1 MSRHLS
7 VGRGARIAV
16 AAVVSAALTAGCS
29 AGGSDGSSGGG
40 GGSDTLTVNTSFVI
54 KNIDPAMEYEATGAL
69 TVNALYDT
77 LVTFEGSDVGEP
89 VGELAESFEASD
101 DATTFT
107 FKLHEDATFSDGTP
121 VTAEDVV
128 FSLNRLKNLK
138 GSPSVIVAGMSFEAT
153 DESTVVVT
161 SDEPNPN
168 VPTILAMPSTGIVNS
183 KVAKEN
189 GATDAEDAAK
199 TDSATQYLDQNPAG
213 SGPYVL
219 ESFDPSSQVVLKAN
233 PEYWGEAPEF
243 SRVVIS
249 NMDVQNQKL
258 TVSKATSATVA
269 LDLSGSSLEGLPESL
284 QQSGAQDTYY
294 FLTLHQDPAVDEVTS
309 NLDFVRALRASIDY
323 AGVAKLFGENAQPA
337 AGVVPP
343 AFPGALEEAD
353 AQVQD
358 LDAAAD
364 FLDDAGLDQPKVSL
378 MYPSI
383 TYRGVDLG
391 TIAAKIQGDAK
402 KAGIEIELNPQ
413 PIAAFLD
420 AQSGGKVAMRFSP
433 QSLNYP
439 VAASLVNNL
448 APGQSTAAT
457 TGWTPERA
465 TPEAIAAG
473 EDVLGTLDPE
483 AQVTAL
489 QEWQRVLNE
498 DSPYIPLA
506 YNAGTVVA
514 TPDLT
519 GAEYSPAGWQLDV
532 AAVGKK

>member
-1 MSRHLS
+1 MARHLS
-7 VGRGARIAV
+7 VGRVPRLAIAAV
-16 AAVVSAALTAGCS
+16 AAAVLTTGCTAADG
-29 AGGSDGSSGGG
+29 GGSSSGGS
-40 GGSDTLTVNTSFVI
+40 SDTLTVNTSFVI

-77 LVTFEGSDVGEP
+77 LVTFKGSDVGTP
-89 VGELAESFEASD
+89 VPELAESYTASD

-107 FKLHEDATFSDGTP
+107 FKLRDDAVFSDGSP
-121 VTAEDVV
+121 VTADDVV
-128 FSLNRLKNLK
+128 FSLNRLQNLK
-138 GSPSVIVAGMSFEAT
+138 GSPAVTVAGLSFAAK

-161 SDEPNPN
+161 SKTANPN

-183 KVAKEN
+183 KVAQEH
-189 GATDAEDAAK
+189 GATDAADAAK
-199 TDSATQYLDQNPAG
+199 TDSATQYLDKSPAG

-219 ESFDPSSQVVLKAN
+219 ESFDASSKIVLTAN
-233 PEYWGEAPEF
+233 PKYWGDKPEF
-243 SRVVIS
+243 KRVVIS

-258 TVSKATSATVA
+258 TVSRAKSATVA
-269 LDLSGSSLEGLPESL
+269 LDLSGSSLDGLPDTL
-284 QQSGAQDTYY
+284 QRSGAQDTYY
-294 FLTLHQDPAVDEVTS
+294 FLTLHQDPAVDDVTS

-323 AGVAKLFGENAQPA
+323 PGVAALFGDNAQAA

-343 AFPGALEEAD
+343 AFPGALPEDEA
-353 AQVQD
+353 QKQD
-358 LDAAAD
+358 LDAAKQY
-364 FLDDAGLDQPKVSL
+364 LDKAGLKNPKVTL
-378 MYPSI
+378 MYPAL

-391 TIAAKIQGDAK
+391 TIAAKVQGDAK
-402 KAGIEIELNPQ
+402 KAGITIELNPQ

-420 AQSGGKVAMRFSP
+420 AQAGGKVAMRFSP

-465 TPEAIAAG
+465 TPEAVAAG
-473 EDVLGTLDPE
+473 DKVLSTLDPE
-483 AQVTAL
+483 AQVSAL
-489 QEWQRVLNE
+489 QDWQRVLNE

-519 GAEYSPAGWQLDV
+519 DADYSPAGWQLDV

>member
-1 MSRHLS
+1 
-7 VGRGARIAV
+7 
-16 AAVVSAALTAGCS
+16 
-29 AGGSDGSSGGG
+29 
-40 GGSDTLTVNTSFVI
+40 
-54 KNIDPAMEYEATGAL
+54 MEYEATGAL

-77 LVTFEGSDVGEP
+77 LVTFQGSDVSKP
-89 VGELAESFEASD
+89 VPELAESYSASD
-101 DATTFT
+101 DAKTFT
-107 FKLHEDATFSDGTP
+107 FKLRADAVFSDGTP
-121 VTAEDVV
+121 VTADDVV

-138 GSPSVIVAGMSFEAT
+138 GSPSVTVANLSFAAK

-161 SDEPNPN
+161 SPTANPN
-168 VPTILAMPSTGIVNS
+168 VPTILAMPSTGIINS
-183 KVAKEN
+183 KVAKEH
-189 GATDAEDAAK
+189 GATDGADAAQEDAATK
-199 TDSATQYLDQNPAG
+199 YLDEHPAG

-219 ESFDPSSQVVLKAN
+219 ESFDPSSQIVLKAN
-233 PEYWGEAPEF
+233 PKYWGEKPEF
-243 SRVVIS
+243 PRVVIG

-258 TVSKATSATVA
+258 TISKASTATVA
-269 LDLSGSSLEGLPESL
+269 LDLSGSSLDGLPDSL

-294 FLTLHQDPAVDEVTS
+294 FLTLHQDPAVDKVTS

-323 AGVAKLFGENAQPA
+323 QGVAALFGENAQAA

-343 AFPGALEEAD
+343 AFPGALPESES
-353 AQVQD
+353 QEQD
-358 LDAAAD
+358 LDAAKQYLAD
-364 FLDDAGLDQPKVSL
+364 SGLDNPKVTL

-391 TIAAKIQGDAK
+391 TIAAKVQGDAK
-402 KAGIEIELNPQ
+402 KAGITVELNPQ

-457 TGWTPERA
+457 TGWTVDRA
-465 TPEAIAAG
+465 TPEAIKAG
-473 EDVLGTLDPE
+473 DEVLSTLDPQ
-483 AQVTAL
+483 AQETAL

-519 GAEYSPAGWQLDV
+519 DADYSPAGWQLDV

>member
-7 VGRGARIAV
+7 AGRVRLAV
-16 AAVVSAALTAGCS
+16 AAVAAAVLATGCTAADS
-29 AGGSDGSSGGG
+29 GSSSSGG
-40 GGSDTLTVNTSFVI
+40 SSTTLTVNTSFVI

-77 LVTFEGSDVGEP
+77 LVTFKGSDVSKP
-89 VGELAESFEASD
+89 VPELAESYTASD
-101 DATTFT
+101 DAKTFT
-107 FKLHEDATFSDGTP
+107 FKLRKDAVFSDGSP
-121 VTAEDVV
+121 VTADDVV
-128 FSLNRLKNLK
+128 FSLNRLVNLK
-138 GSPSVIVAGMSFEAT
+138 GSPSVTVSGLSFAAE

-161 SDEPNPN
+161 SKTANPN

-183 KVAKEN
+183 KVAKEH
-189 GATDAEDAAK
+189 GATDAADAAK
-199 TDSATQYLDQNPAG
+199 TDSATQYLDENPAG
-213 SGPYVL
+213 SGPYLL
-219 ESFDPSSQVVLKAN
+219 ESFDPSSQIVLKAN
-233 PEYWGEAPEF
+233 PKYWGEKPEF
-243 SRVVIS
+243 SRVVVT

-258 TVSKATSATVA
+258 TVSKASSATVA
-269 LDLSGSSLEGLPESL
+269 LDLSGSQLEGLPDSL

-294 FLTLHQDPAVDEVTS
+294 FLTLHQDPAVDDVTS

-323 AGVAKLFGENAQPA
+323 QGVAALFGANAQA
-337 AGVVPP
+337 AGGVVPP
-343 AFPGALEEAD
+343 AFPGALPESEA
-353 AQVQD
+353 QKQD
-358 LDAAAD
+358 LDAAKKY
-364 FLDDAGLDQPKVSL
+364 LQEGGLDNPKVTL

-391 TIAAKIQGDAK
+391 TIAAKVQGDAK
-402 KAGIEIELNPQ
+402 KAGITIELNPQ

-448 APGQSTAAT
+448 APGQSTAVT
-457 TGWTPERA
+457 TGWTVDRA
-465 TPEAIAAG
+465 TPAAVKAG
-473 EDVLGTLDPE
+473 DEVLKTLDPTDQE
-483 AQVTAL
+483 AAL
-489 QEWQRVLNE
+489 QEWQRVLNQ

-519 GAEYSPAGWQLDV
+519 NADYSPAGWQLDV
-532 AAVGKK
+532 AAVGTK